1 MVKNNWSHT
10 SLVYD
15 EVKKIKKTLWM
26 QIVLCPSVDVAR
38 HALEQGW
45 KWKCSLNTIK
55 KQIYQST
62 YIEKYKYKASI
73 FDGLK

>member
-1 MVKNNWSHT
+1 
-10 SLVYD
+10 
-15 EVKKIKKTLWM
+15 M